1 MPQHPRKASAK
12 LVIPCQL
19 AKEKTKK
26 HKLFLS
32 FTRFC
37 AILTST
43 MPLLFGK
50 SSKTFGF
57 SRT

>member
-12 LVIPCQL
+12 LAIPHQS

-32 FTRFC
+32 FT
-37 AILTST
+37 
-43 MPLLFGK
+43 
-50 SSKTFGF
+50 
-57 SRT
+57 